1 MKKTT
6 IHLIVTLSLLSN
18 AFYSCYSQENKLK
31 IYSTSLGIGPI
42 FSSTD
47 TFGGGLSTCLDLSI
61 AFKTNIFSFYYN
73 TNYDYSD
80 FGIMGAK
87 DREYYQEANL
97 TFGKEFKLIEQLSL
111 EGHIGLGYFQQKY
124 YTHDAYYNYEDK
136 NEHSIG
142 FPLRFKLIYYIS
154 RHFGVG
160 INPNL
165 NLNSL
170 NNTLSGNLLL
180 QYKFI

>member
-1 MKKTT
+1 M
-6 IHLIVTLSLLSN
+6 VTLSLLVFVSHHS
-18 AFYSCYSQENKLK
+18 FSQENKLK
-31 IYSTSLGIGPI
+31 IYSSSLGIGPI

-47 TFGGGLSTCLDLSI
+47 TFGGGLSTCLDFSVR
-61 AFKTNIFSFYYN
+61 FKTSVFSIYYN

-80 FGIMGAK
+80 FGIMGAR

-97 TFGKEFKLIEQLSL
+97 IFGKEIKLIEQLSL
-111 EGHIGLGYFQQKY
+111 EGHVGLGYFQQKY
-124 YTHDAYYNYEDK
+124 YTYDAYYNYEDK

-142 FPLRFKLIYYIS
+142 FPLRIKLVYYFG

-160 INPNL
+160 LNPNL

-170 NNTLSGNLLL
+170 NNTFSGNLLL